1 MKLCICDSER
11 PRTVQYVRV
20 VLVSVVPY
28 IVGATSAVVVRVV
41 WVDGLV
47 LSTNVQLDRRLRVL
61 RTKKLRVVVFMLN
74 EVLMFSL
81 VDFSNRRKLVDTAR
95 DRHGV

>member
-1 MKLCICDSER
+1 M
-11 PRTVQYVRV
+11 VQYERV

-61 RTKKLRVVVFMLN
+61 RTKKLSVVVFMLS
-74 EVLMFSL
+74 EVLMISL
-81 VDFSNRRKLVDTAR
+81 VDFSNRRKLVDTSR